1 MAKIKSTNMI
11 YKTFHRKLKK
21 TLKTPL
27 KTPLKT
33 GGELRCSRRVI
44 H

>member
-1 MAKIKSTNMI
+1 MAKIKITNMI

-27 KTPLKT
+27 KT
-33 GGELRCSRRVI
+33 GVELRCSRRVI

>member
-11 YKTFHRKLKK
+11 YKTFHRN
-21 TLKTPL
+21 LKTPL
-27 KTPLKT
+27 KTPFKT